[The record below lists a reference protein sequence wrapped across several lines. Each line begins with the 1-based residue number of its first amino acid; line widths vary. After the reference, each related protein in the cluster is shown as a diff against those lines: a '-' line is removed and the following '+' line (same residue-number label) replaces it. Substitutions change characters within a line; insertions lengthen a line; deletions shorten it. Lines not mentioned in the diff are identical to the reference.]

1 MAEIVPILDLIKENF
16 SAIVNDR
23 GLGEEDVQIIIAPR
37 SAREAIGNPKREDY
51 ALLEGKEV
59 MIEARFRDSCG
70 QAFTDRPQDFYGPLK
85 DVLNLSLDTKNNRAM
100 FTATLNAVSAHLGL
114 ATGVRHCRDEEPE
127 ECAAEIAKN
136 LLGRFGKIKIGL
148 VGYQPAILEHLIRDF
163 GINKV
168 RCTDLNPKNIGLYKF
183 GVEIWSGRTETGTLI
198 TWSDLVLVTSS
209 SLVNNTF
216 DAIHQETISQEK
228 HLIIFG
234 VTGAGA
240 CALTG
245 VERLCFNA
253 H

>member
-1 MAEIVPILDLIKENF
+1 MAEIVPILDLIKEKF

-23 GLGEEDVQIIIAPR
+23 ELGEEDVQITIAPL
-37 SAREAIGNPKREDY
+37 SAREAIGSPKREDY

-59 MIEARFRDSCG
+59 MIEARFRDSFG
-70 QAFTDRPQDFYGPLK
+70 QAFTDRPQDFHGPLK

-127 ECAAEIAKN
+127 TCAEEIAKN

-163 GINKV
+163 GVKKV
-168 RCTDLNPKNIGLYKF
+168 RCMDLNPKNIGSHKF
-183 GVEIWSGRTETGTLI
+183 GIEIWSGRTETTKLI
-198 TWSDLVLVTSS
+198 TWSDLILVTSS

-216 DAIHQETISQEK
+216 DAIRQEATSQEK